1 MNGDSGDDGKISLHG
16 QGEENMKE
24 NKDEVENKQDELDRM
39 MQEVDFTVNLV
50 HIEMSIERSVILNEE
65 DKDGRMI
72 LTTDEEERM
81 QRVS

>member
-1 MNGDSGDDGKISLHG
+1 
-16 QGEENMKE
+16 
-24 NKDEVENKQDELDRM
+24 M

>member
-1 MNGDSGDDGKISLHG
+1 
-16 QGEENMKE
+16 
-24 NKDEVENKQDELDRM
+24 M

-81 QRVS
+81 QRVSWTEINLCKCRLITSENHVGLYKRQKPIFNT